1 MAPADTAAADPTARE
16 ARRWHPA
23 WLVVGASAWMASAG
37 NVALWRALAGLDSL
51 HGSAAWLL
59 SIGLGVAIAGALTA
73 LLSLFAWPRTLKPVV
88 AFLLV
93 GAAVGAHFM
102 LSYGVVLDP
111 GMMTN
116 TLQTNSRE
124 AFDLLDLRFLATVLL
139 LGVVPALVAWRLPLR
154 RARAG
159 RRILQNLGLLAGG
172 LAVVVAS
179 LLLVFQPLAST
190 MRNHKAL
197 RYLINPLNSLYSL
210 GYVAAKP
217 LRRDES
223 TLLPIALDAKLGP
236 PPGAAGKPP
245 LLVLVIGET
254 ARSDHFG
261 LNGYARDTT
270 PELAQEDVASFRNA
284 WSCGTSTAT
293 SLPCIFSHLG
303 RGDFEDRRND
313 YEGLLDVLHRAG
325 LAVLWI
331 DNQSGCKGA
340 CARVPEVQTWT
351 ERDPTLCS
359 GGECFDEIMLKGL
372 ADRIAQLPAERRARG
387 VVVVMHQMGSHGPAY
402 YKRSPPAYKRYTP
415 ECTSV
420 ALQDCTT
427 AQVVNAYDNTIAYTD
442 HFLAATIEWLKR
454 RQDHAAAALLY
465 VSDHGESLGEGN
477 LYLHG
482 LPYAIAPDAQK
493 HVPWITWLSPAFQ
506 QRTGIKPACLRQRLD
521 VPVSHDNYFHSVLG
535 LLDVQTTVY
544 QRALDAYA
552 PCVEKG

>member
-1 MAPADTAAADPTARE
+1 MARADTTGPVPTARE
-16 ARRWHPA
+16 PRRWHPA

-51 HGSAAWLL
+51 RGPAAWLL
-59 SIGLGVAIAGALTA
+59 GIALGVAIAGALTA
-73 LLSLFAWPRTLKPVV
+73 LLSLFAWRRTLKPVI
-88 AFLLV
+88 AFLLL

-111 GMMTN
+111 GMLTN

-124 AFDLLDLRFLATVLL
+124 ALDLLDLRFLATLLL
-139 LGVVPALVAWRLPLR
+139 LGVAPAVVVWRAPLQ
-154 RARAG
+154 RAPAG

-179 LLLVFQPLAST
+179 LLLAFQPLAST

-217 LRRDES
+217 LRRDET
-223 TLLPIALDAKLGP
+223 TLLPIGLDATLGAP
-236 PPGAAGKPP
+236 AGEAGKPP
-245 LLVLVIGET
+245 LLILVLGET

-270 PELAQEDVASFRNA
+270 PELARENVVSFRNA

-303 RGDFEDRRND
+303 RSDFEDRRHNH
-313 YEGLLDVLHRAG
+313 EGLLDVLHRAG

-340 CARVPEVQTWT
+340 CDRVPEVQTWT
-351 ERDPTLCS
+351 EQDPALCS

-372 ADRIAQLPAERRARG
+372 GQRLAQLPAERRARG

-402 YKRSPPAYKRYTP
+402 FKRSPPAFKRYTP

-420 ALQDCTT
+420 ALQECTA

-442 HFLAATIEWLKR
+442 HFLAATIGWLKR
-454 RQDHAAAALLY
+454 QEDHAAPALLY

-506 QRTGIKPACLRQRLD
+506 QRSGIKPACLRQRLD
-521 VPVSHDNYFHSVLG
+521 DPLSHDHYFHSVLG
-535 LLDVQTTVY
+535 LLDVQTAVY
-544 QRALDAYA
+544 QRSLDAYA
-552 PCVEKG
+552 ACAE